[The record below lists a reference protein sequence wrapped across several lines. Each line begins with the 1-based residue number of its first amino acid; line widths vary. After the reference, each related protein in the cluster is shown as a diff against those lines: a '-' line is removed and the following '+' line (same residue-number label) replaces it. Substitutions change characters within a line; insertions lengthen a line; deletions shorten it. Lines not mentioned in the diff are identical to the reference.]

1 MPSKAIGAPR
11 VTVPALPWNTA
22 NPPRQGALTLPSN
35 AVQLVVAVF
44 QLALPPSTA
53 SLPNVLGP
61 SQNSSPKLLTGL
73 MIRLTSPGVAVEISI
88 SLVRNRLGRLAST
101 RPLSVSA
108 PP

>member
-22 NPPRQGALTLPSN
+22 NPPCHGALRLPSN
-35 AVQLVVAVF
+35 EVQLVVALF
-44 QLALPPSTA
+44 QVALPPSTVP
-53 SLPNVLGP
+53 LPSVFAP
-61 SQNSSPKLLTGL
+61 SHNCRPKPPLLT
-73 MIRLTSPGVAVEISI
+73 IRLTSPGVAVEISM
-88 SLVRNRLGRLAST
+88 SPVMNRVGRVPST